1 MSINNNDVLII
12 ENLSN
17 YKYNFSTRNIIV
29 NKCDDISNYKPEK
42 SYYFILDSG
51 SNDIYHLIYESFI
64 FINLLIDLNIKHGNN
79 IKILTKFNN
88 NEILKSLLSNFFP
101 DIKNEIV
108 NNIDN
113 YNNICYSP
121 LIYSIY
127 YHHRLIKDDYYYNH
141 HLNFYL
147 NTINKN
153 LDLTVHKYKNVY
165 INNDNDNNNDN
176 NYKVH
181 QFIHQIGGIIIQDT
195 IENIKNNLNIINNAD
210 NIFLS
215 YNSSFYL
222 YCMVLK
228 NKNIYI
234 IENFIYRPNGI
245 NIQVM
250 GMPLFGYLYNII
262 NKNNKIACIN

>member
-1 MSINNNDVLII
+1 MSSDNNDVLII
-12 ENLSN
+12 ENLIN

-29 NKCDDISNYKPEK
+29 NKCDDISNSNYKPEK

-51 SNDIYHLIYESFI
+51 SNDMYHLIYESFI
-64 FINLLIDLNIKHGNN
+64 FINLLINLNIKHSNN
-79 IKILTKFNN
+79 IKILTKVNN

-127 YHHRLIKDDYYYNH
+127 YHHRLIKDDYYNH

-153 LDLTVHKYKNVY
+153 LDLTVPKYKNVF
-165 INNDNDNNNDN
+165 INNDNNENNH
-176 NYKVH
+176 K
-181 QFIHQIGGIIIQDT
+181 IHQLIHENGGIIIQDN

-222 YCMVLK
+222 YWMVFK
-228 NKNIYI
+228 NKKIYI

-250 GMPLFGYLYNII
+250 GMPLFNYLYNII
-262 NKNNKIACIN
+262 NTNNFIFLY

>member
-1 MSINNNDVLII
+1 MSVNNNDDVLII
-12 ENLSN
+12 ENLIN
-17 YKYNFSTRNIIV
+17 YKYNFSTRNIII
-29 NKCDDISNYKPEK
+29 NKCDDISNSNYKPEK

-64 FINLLIDLNIKHGNN
+64 FINLLINLNIEHN
-79 IKILTKFNN
+79 IKILTKVNN

-127 YHHRLIKDDYYYNH
+127 YHHRLIKDDYYNH

-153 LDLTVHKYKNVY
+153 LDLTVPKYKNVY
-165 INNDNDNNNDN
+165 INNDNNNDN
-176 NYKVH
+176 NNEVH
-181 QFIHQIGGIIIQDT
+181 KFIHQIGGIIFQDT
-195 IENIKNNLNIINNAD
+195 IENIKNNLNIINNSE
-210 NIFLS
+210 NIFLN

-245 NIQVM
+245 NSQVF

>member
-1 MSINNNDVLII
+1 MSVNNNDVLII
-12 ENLSN
+12 ENLIN
-17 YKYNFSTRNIIV
+17 YKYNFSTRNILV
-29 NKCDDISNYKPEK
+29 NKCDDISNSNYKAKK

-64 FINLLIDLNIKHGNN
+64 FINLLIDLNIKYDNN
-79 IKILTKFNN
+79 IKILTKVNN
-88 NEILKSLLSNFFP
+88 NEILKSLLANFFP
-101 DIKNEIV
+101 NIKNEIV

-127 YHHRLIKDDYYYNH
+127 YHHRLIKDNYYNH

-153 LDLTVHKYKNVY
+153 LDLTVPKYKNVY
-165 INNDNDNNNDN
+165 INNDNDNNDV
-176 NYKVH
+176 KVH
-181 QFIHQIGGIIIQDT
+181 EFIHQIGGIIFQDT

-234 IENFIYRPNGI
+234 IENCIYRPNGI
-245 NIQVM
+245 NSQVF
-250 GMPLFGYLYNII
+250 GMPLFSYLYNFI

>member
-1 MSINNNDVLII
+1 MSIDNNDVLII

-29 NKCDDISNYKPEK
+29 NKCDNISNSNYKPEK
-42 SYYFILDSG
+42 TYYFILDSG

-64 FINLLIDLNIKHGNN
+64 FINLLIDLNIKYDNN
-79 IKILTKFNN
+79 IKILTKVNN
-88 NEILKSLLSNFFP
+88 NEILKSLLSNFFS

-127 YHHRLIKDDYYYNH
+127 YHHRLIKDDYYNH

-153 LDLTVHKYKNVY
+153 LDLTIPKYKNVF
-165 INNDNDNNNDN
+165 INNNENND
-176 NYKVH
+176 KVH
-181 QFIHQIGGIIIQDT
+181 QLINENGGIIIQDT

-245 NIQVM
+245 NSQVM
-250 GMPLFGYLYNII
+250 GMPLFSYLFNII
-262 NKNNKIACIN
+262 NTNNKIACIN

>member
-1 MSINNNDVLII
+1 
-12 ENLSN
+12 
-17 YKYNFSTRNIIV
+17 
-29 NKCDDISNYKPEK
+29 
-42 SYYFILDSG
+42 
-51 SNDIYHLIYESFI
+51 
-64 FINLLIDLNIKHGNN
+64 LNIEHN
-79 IKILTKFNN
+79 IKILTKVNN

-108 NNIDN
+108 NNVDN

-127 YHHRLIKDDYYYNH
+127 YHHRLIKDDYYNH

-153 LDLTVHKYKNVY
+153 LDLTVPKYKNVF
-165 INNDNDNNNDN
+165 INNDNNNDKN
-176 NYKVH
+176 DKIH
-181 QFIHQIGGIIIQDT
+181 QFIHQNGGIIIQDT

-210 NIFLS
+210 NIFLN

-222 YCMVLK
+222 YCMGLK
-228 NKNIYI
+228 NKNIYF
-234 IENFIYRPNGI
+234 IEINIYLPNGI
-245 NIQVM
+245 YSHVM